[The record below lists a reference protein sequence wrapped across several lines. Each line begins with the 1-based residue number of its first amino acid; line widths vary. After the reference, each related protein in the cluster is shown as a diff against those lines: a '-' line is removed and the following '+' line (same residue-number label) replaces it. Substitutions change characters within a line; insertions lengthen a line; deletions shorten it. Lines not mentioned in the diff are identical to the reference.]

1 MKRWVALYLVS
12 LAAAALAANRFVRI
26 PENQAIA
33 WPNHD
38 LIDVNH
44 ATAKDWMLLPGI
56 GEKRAQALVALQKQ
70 KGCLKGPEEL
80 TEAEEISKALA
91 EQIKPYLTFE

>member
-44 ATAKDWMLLPGI
+44 ATAQI

>member
-12 LAAAALAANRFVRI
+12 LAAAVLAANRFVRI

-44 ATAKDWMLLPGI
+44 ATAQDWMLLPGI
-56 GEKRAQALVALQKQ
+56 GEKTCAGAGCPAKAKGVFERAGRADRGRRDF
-70 KGCLKGPEEL
+70 KGTGR
-80 TEAEEISKALA
+80 ADKAV
-91 EQIKPYLTFE
+91 FDV